1 MTKGTNMQTVN
12 VDEGFYPRFSD
23 SFKEHYGVNSSF
35 VLALADAFT
44 FGLFEMMKSKGLLV
58 EGSQVL
64 LLGTVD
70 ARKAVIELIKS
81 APDIQTILLQESFGI
96 VPLGSYRKALDEIKG
111 ASFFDDWLHQFS
123 LRYPPT
129 QSP

>member
-1 MTKGTNMQTVN
+1 MTEESKMQTVN
-12 VDEGFYPRFSD
+12 VDEGFYPRFSEF
-23 SFKEHYGVNSSF
+23 FKEHYGGNSSF

-44 FGLFEMMKSKGLLV
+44 FGLFEMMKSKDLLV

-70 ARKAVIELIKS
+70 ARKGVIELIKS
-81 APDIQTILLQESFGI
+81 APDIQTVILQESFGT

-129 QSP
+129 

>member
-1 MTKGTNMQTVN
+1 METVN
-12 VDEGFYPRFSD
+12 VDEGFYPRFSHT
-23 SFKEHYGVNSSF
+23 FKSHYGENSSF

-81 APDIQTILLQESFGI
+81 APDIQTVILQESFGT

-111 ASFFDDWLHQFS
+111 ASFFDEWLKQFS
-123 LRYPPT
+123 LRFPNPK
-129 QSP
+129 SKSH